1 MSFLTSRALFLLA
14 FIGCLLIMVGAL
26 YLEHVVGL
34 EPCPL
39 CIVQRICVMLF
50 GVLCLLAAVHGPG
63 ITGRRL
69 YSVLLVLVVA
79 VGGGTAARQVWMQSM
94 PADQLPACIPP
105 LDYLM
110 DSLPFQDVVRVVLHG
125 SANCAEVT
133 WTLFTLSIAEWS
145 LLAFIGMLVFS
156 LLQLLRRS

>member
-1 MSFLTSRALFLLA
+1 MPFVSSRTLFLLA
-14 FIGCLLIMVGAL
+14 FIGCLLIMAGAL

-50 GVLCLLAAVHGPG
+50 GVLCLVAAVHNPG
-63 ITGRRL
+63 RL
-69 YSVLLVLVVA
+69 GQCLYAGLLLLLTLA
-79 VGGGTAARQVWMQSM
+79 GGGTAARQVWLQSV
-94 PADQLPACIPP
+94 PADQLPSCIPP

-110 DSLPFQDVVRVVLHG
+110 DSLHG
-125 SANCAEVT
+125 SADCAEVG

-145 LLAFIGMLVFS
+145 LLAFAGMLLFS
-156 LLQLLRRS
+156 LLQLLRRV